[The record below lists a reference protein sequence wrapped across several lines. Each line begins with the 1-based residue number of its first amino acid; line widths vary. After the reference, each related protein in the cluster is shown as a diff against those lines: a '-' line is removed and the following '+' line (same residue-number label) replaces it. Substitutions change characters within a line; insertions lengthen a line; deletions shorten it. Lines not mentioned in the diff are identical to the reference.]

1 MNLDFLSGIGDSIA
15 AFFESP
21 LVQLGLQAIG
31 VYIVIIW
38 LASAYW
44 AFRDMQ
50 ARTSNPVAPYL
61 AAALVVG
68 FTPVFFIFGILV
80 YRIIRPQER
89 RGEAYE
95 RGLAEEALIAEIEQI
110 EHCATCGRKVHEE
123 WIICPTCRTRLK
135 RVCPHCS
142 KLVGLEWSLCAWC
155 GRDFERREALAS
167 VGSVP
172 VRPTRERP
180 AAPAAAASPAQM
192 AVPGQVAA
200 PAQMSAPAQTA
211 APAPVGEPAA
221 AAVSVPTVRTTRTTR
236 PPRSSSGAPAT
247 DPTPRG

>member
-1 MNLDFLSGIGDSIA
+1 MNLDFLSGIGDAIA
-15 AFFESP
+15 GFFESP
-21 LVQLGLQAIG
+21 LVQAGLQAIG

-50 ARTSNPVAPYL
+50 ARTSNPVVPYL
-61 AAALVVG
+61 AAALIVG
-68 FTPVFFIFGILV
+68 FTPVFFIFGIIV

-155 GRDFERREALAS
+155 GRDFERREALAA

-172 VRPTRERP
+172 TRPTRERP
-180 AAPAAAASPAQM
+180 AAPAAAASPVPEAS
-192 AVPGQVAA
+192 AVSAA
-200 PAQMSAPAQTA
+200 PLQAS
-211 APAPVGEPAA
+211 APAPVTEPSATDM
-221 AAVSVPTVRTTRTTR
+221 SVPRVRTTRTTR
-236 PPRSSSGAPAT
+236 SSAASPAT

>member
-1 MNLDFLSGIGDSIA
+1 MNLDFLSGIGDAIA

-50 ARTSNPVAPYL
+50 ARTTNPVVPYL
-61 AAALVVG
+61 AAALVVA

-172 VRPTRERP
+172 VRPVRERP
-180 AAPAAAASPAQM
+180 PVSTAAASPAPM
-192 AVPGQVAA
+192 AA
-200 PAQMSAPAQTA
+200 PAQMATPAPMA
-211 APAPVGEPAA
+211 APAPVAEPAA
-221 AAVSVPTVRTTRTTR
+221 TAVSVPTVRTTRTTR
-236 PPRSSSGAPAT
+236 PSRSSAGSPAP
-247 DPTPRG
+247 DPTPHG

>member
-1 MNLDFLSGIGDSIA
+1 MNLDFLSGIGDAIA

-21 LVQLGLQAIG
+21 LVQAGLQAIG
-31 VYIVIIW
+31 VYIVVIW

-50 ARTSNPVAPYL
+50 GRTANPVLPYL

-68 FTPVFFIFGILV
+68 FTPVFFLLGVLV

-89 RGEAYE
+89 LGEAYE

-110 EHCATCGRKVHEE
+110 EHCATCGRKVDAG

-135 RVCPHCS
+135 RVCPNCS
-142 KLVGLEWSLCAWC
+142 KLVGLDWSLCAWC
-155 GRDFERREALAS
+155 GRDFERREAVAA

-172 VRPTRERP
+172 VRPVREPLPEPMAAPPATAQVAPPATPRAAPPEP
-180 AAPAAAASPAQM
+180 AAPAAVAATRAPRAARSTS
-192 AVPGQVAA
+192 AA
-200 PAQMSAPAQTA
+200 PAAPR
-211 APAPVGEPAA
+211 P
-221 AAVSVPTVRTTRTTR
+221 TTR
-236 PPRSSSGAPAT
+236 G
-247 DPTPRG
+247 

>member
-1 MNLDFLSGIGDSIA
+1 MNLDFLSGIGDAIA
-15 AFFESP
+15 GFFESP
-21 LVQLGLQAIG
+21 LVQTGLQAIG

-50 ARTSNPVAPYL
+50 ARTSNPVVPYL
-61 AAALVVG
+61 AAALIVG
-68 FTPVFFIFGILV
+68 FTPVFFIFGIIV

-110 EHCATCGRKVHEE
+110 EHCATCGRKVHED

-180 AAPAAAASPAQM
+180 AAAASPAQ
-192 AVPGQVAA
+192 AA
-200 PAQMSAPAQTA
+200 PAVSAAPLQAS
-211 APAPVGEPAA
+211 APAPVAEPPAT
-221 AAVSVPTVRTTRTTR
+221 AVSVPRVRTTRTTR
-236 PPRSSSGAPAT
+236 SSAASPAT

>member
-1 MNLDFLSGIGDSIA
+1 MNLDFLSGIGDGIA
-15 AFFESP
+15 AFLDSP
-21 LVQLGLQAIG
+21 LVKLGFQAMG
-31 VYIVIIW
+31 VYIVVIW

-50 ARTSNPVAPYL
+50 GRTANPVLPYL
-61 AAALVVG
+61 AAALVIG
-68 FTPVFFIFGILV
+68 FTPVLFLFGLLV
-80 YRIIRPQER
+80 YRIIRPQEAL
-89 RGEAYE
+89 GEAYE

-110 EHCATCGRKVHEE
+110 EHCATCGRKVNES

-172 VRPTRERP
+172 VRPIRERAPEP
-180 AAPAAAASPAQM
+180 APAPAA
-192 AVPGQVAA
+192 
-200 PAQMSAPAQTA
+200 
-211 APAPVGEPAA
+211 ELPAA
-221 AAVSVPTVRTTRTTR
+221 AAVTTVRPAAAAVTTVRQARAPRPTTGSQASGPTTR
-236 PPRSSSGAPAT
+236 G
-247 DPTPRG
+247 

>member
-1 MNLDFLSGIGDSIA
+1 MNLDFLSGIGDAIA
-15 AFFESP
+15 GFFESP
-21 LVQLGLQAIG
+21 LVQTGIQAIG

-50 ARTSNPVAPYL
+50 ARTSNPVVPYL
-61 AAALVVG
+61 AAALIVG
-68 FTPVFFIFGILV
+68 FTPVFFIFGIIV

-110 EHCATCGRKVHEE
+110 EHCATCGRKVHED

-172 VRPTRERP
+172 VRPIRERP
-180 AAPAAAASPAQM
+180 AAPAAAASPVPAAA
-192 AVPGQVAA
+192 AVSAA
-200 PAQMSAPAQTA
+200 PLPAS
-211 APAPVGEPAA
+211 APAPVAELSGP
-221 AAVSVPTVRTTRTTR
+221 AVSVPTVRTTRTTR
-236 PPRSSSGAPAT
+236 SSAASQAT

>member
-1 MNLDFLSGIGDSIA
+1 MNLDFLSGIGDAIT
-15 AFFESP
+15 AFLNSP
-21 LVQLGLQAIG
+21 LVQLSFQAMGIY
-31 VYIVIIW
+31 VVIIW

-50 ARTSNPVAPYL
+50 GRTANPVLPYL
-61 AAALVVG
+61 AAALVIG
-68 FTPVFFIFGILV
+68 FTPVLFLFGILV
-80 YRIIRPQER
+80 YRIVRPQER

-110 EHCATCGRKVHEE
+110 EHCATCGRKVHED

-172 VRPTRERP
+172 VRPVRER
-180 AAPAAAASPAQM
+180 APEP
-192 AVPGQVAA
+192 VAA
-200 PAQMSAPAQTA
+200 GALAGPAFAET
-211 APAPVGEPAA
+211 PAA
-221 AAVSVPTVRTTRTTR
+221 AAVTTARTTRA
-236 PPRSSSGAPAT
+236 PRSSAGSPASG
-247 DPTPRG
+247 PTARG

>member
-1 MNLDFLSGIGDSIA
+1 MNLDFLSGIGDAIA
-15 AFFESP
+15 GFFESP
-21 LVQLGLQAIG
+21 LVQAGLQAIG

-50 ARTSNPVAPYL
+50 ARTSNPVLPYL
-61 AAALVVG
+61 AAALIVG
-68 FTPVFFIFGILV
+68 FTPVFFIFGIIV

-110 EHCATCGRKVHEE
+110 EHCATCGRKVHED
-123 WIICPTCRTRLK
+123 WIICPTCRARLK

-180 AAPAAAASPAQM
+180 ATPAAAATPLSVDVALS
-192 AVPGQVAA
+192 AA
-200 PAQMSAPAQTA
+200 PLQASASAPVDDPP
-211 APAPVGEPAA
+211 APAVA
-221 AAVSVPTVRTTRTTR
+221 VPTVRTTRTTR
-236 PPRSSSGAPAT
+236 ASRSPAAAPAT

>member
-1 MNLDFLSGIGDSIA
+1 MNLDFLSGIGDAIA
-15 AFFESP
+15 GFFESP
-21 LVQLGLQAIG
+21 LVQTGLQAIG

-50 ARTSNPVAPYL
+50 ARTSNPVVPYL
-61 AAALVVG
+61 AAALIVG
-68 FTPVFFIFGILV
+68 FTPVFFIFGIIV

-110 EHCATCGRKVHEE
+110 EHCATCGRKVHED

-172 VRPTRERP
+172 VRPTRERF
-180 AAPAAAASPAQM
+180 AAPAAAALPVQAAA
-192 AVPGQVAA
+192 AVSAA
-200 PAQMSAPAQTA
+200 PLPASV
-211 APAPVGEPAA
+211 PAPVAEPPAT
-221 AAVSVPTVRTTRTTR
+221 AVSVPTVRTTRTTR
-236 PPRSSSGAPAT
+236 TTRSSAASPAT

>member
-1 MNLDFLSGIGDSIA
+1 MNLDFLSGIGDAIG

-21 LVQLGLQAIG
+21 LVQMGLQAIG

-50 ARTSNPVAPYL
+50 ARTTNPVVPYL
-61 AAALVVG
+61 AAALIVG
-68 FTPVFFIFGILV
+68 FTPIFFIFGILV

-180 AAPAAAASPAQM
+180 AAPVATASPAQ
-192 AVPGQVAA
+192 AAPAQLAA
-200 PAQMSAPAQTA
+200 PAQMSAPAQKA
-211 APAPVGEPAA
+211 APAPVVEPAA
-221 AAVSVPTVRTTRTTR
+221 AAVAVPTVRTTRTTR
-236 PPRSSSGAPAT
+236 PPRPSAASPAT

>member
-1 MNLDFLSGIGDSIA
+1 MNLDFLSGIGDAIA

-21 LVQLGLQAIG
+21 LVRLGLQAIG
-31 VYIVIIW
+31 VYVVIIW

-50 ARTSNPVAPYL
+50 ARTANPVVPYL

-68 FTPVFFIFGILV
+68 FTPVFFLFGLLV

-89 RGEAYE
+89 LGEAYE

-110 EHCATCGRKVHEE
+110 EHCATCGRKVHED

-142 KLVGLEWSLCAWC
+142 RLVGLEWSLCAWC

-167 VGSVP
+167 LGSMPARPMRERAPDVAPAGERIADPVP
-172 VRPTRERP
+172 VLPVRER
-180 AAPAAAASPAQM
+180 
-192 AVPGQVAA
+192 
-200 PAQMSAPAQTA
+200 
-211 APAPVGEPAA
+211 APAPASMAAPPPVAEPPAA
-221 AAVSVPTVRTTRTTR
+221 VTTVRTTRASRSATGSRAPGPTTR
-236 PPRSSSGAPAT
+236 G
-247 DPTPRG
+247 

>member
-1 MNLDFLSGIGDSIA
+1 MNLDFLSGIGDAIA

-21 LVQLGLQAIG
+21 LVQAGLQAIG
-31 VYIVIIW
+31 VYIVVIW

-50 ARTSNPVAPYL
+50 GRTANPVLPYL

-68 FTPVFFIFGILV
+68 FTPAFFLLGVLV

-89 RGEAYE
+89 LGEAYE

-110 EHCATCGRKVHEE
+110 EHCATCGRKVDAG

-135 RVCPHCS
+135 RVCPNCS
-142 KLVGLEWSLCAWC
+142 KLVGLDWSLCAWC
-155 GRDFERREALAS
+155 GRDFERREAVAA

-172 VRPTRERP
+172 VRPVREQRPEPVATPPATAPVAPPATPRAAPPEP
-180 AAPAAAASPAQM
+180 AAPAAVAATRAPRAARSTS
-192 AVPGQVAA
+192 AA
-200 PAQMSAPAQTA
+200 PAGPR
-211 APAPVGEPAA
+211 P
-221 AAVSVPTVRTTRTTR
+221 TTR
-236 PPRSSSGAPAT
+236 G
-247 DPTPRG
+247 

>member
-1 MNLDFLSGIGDSIA
+1 MNLDFLSGIGDAIA

-21 LVQLGLQAIG
+21 LVQAGLQAIG
-31 VYIVIIW
+31 VYIVVIW

-50 ARTSNPVAPYL
+50 GRTANPVLPYL

-68 FTPVFFIFGILV
+68 FTPAFFLLGVLV

-89 RGEAYE
+89 LGEAYE

-110 EHCATCGRKVHEE
+110 EHCATCGRKVDAG

-135 RVCPHCS
+135 RVCPNCS
-142 KLVGLEWSLCAWC
+142 KLVGLDWSLCAWC
-155 GRDFERREALAS
+155 GRDFERREAVAA

-172 VRPTRERP
+172 VRPVREPLPEPMAAPPATAPVAPPATPRAAPPEP
-180 AAPAAAASPAQM
+180 AAPAAVAATRAPRAARSTS
-192 AVPGQVAA
+192 AA
-200 PAQMSAPAQTA
+200 PAAPR
-211 APAPVGEPAA
+211 P
-221 AAVSVPTVRTTRTTR
+221 TTR
-236 PPRSSSGAPAT
+236 G
-247 DPTPRG
+247 

>member
-1 MNLDFLSGIGDSIA
+1 MNLDFLSGIGDAIA

-31 VYIVIIW
+31 VYVVIIW

-50 ARTSNPVAPYL
+50 GRTANPVVPYL
-61 AAALVVG
+61 AAALIVG

-80 YRIIRPQER
+80 YRIVRPQER
-89 RGEAYE
+89 LGDAYE

-110 EHCATCGRKVHEE
+110 EHCATCGRKVHED

-135 RVCPHCS
+135 RVCPNCS

-155 GRDFERREALAS
+155 GRDFERREALAA

-172 VRPTRERP
+172 VRPIRDRAPT
-180 AAPAAAASPAQM
+180 PAAA
-192 AVPGQVAA
+192 
-200 PAQMSAPAQTA
+200 A
-211 APAPVGEPAA
+211 APAPVAASAAMTAA
-221 AAVSVPTVRTTRTTR
+221 APMTSPAPLAEPPAVAMPTVHSTRTSRSAAGSSAPRPTTR
-236 PPRSSSGAPAT
+236 G
-247 DPTPRG
+247 

>member
-1 MNLDFLSGIGDSIA
+1 MNLDFLSGIGDAIA
-15 AFFESP
+15 GFFESP
-21 LVQLGLQAIG
+21 LVQAGLQAIG

-50 ARTSNPVAPYL
+50 ARTSNPVLPYL
-61 AAALVVG
+61 AAALIVG
-68 FTPVFFIFGILV
+68 FTPVFFIFGIIV

-110 EHCATCGRKVHEE
+110 EHCATCGRKVHED

-180 AAPAAAASPAQM
+180 AAPAAAASPVPAGV
-192 AVPGQVAA
+192 AVSAA
-200 PAQMSAPAQTA
+200 PLQAS
-211 APAPVGEPAA
+211 APAPVAEPQA

-236 PPRSSSGAPAT
+236 SSAASPAT
-247 DPTPRG
+247 DPTSRG